1 MREIDRLKSE
11 LAEAVKNSQE
21 YKNYSICKGLLAGKP
36 DLERTVNEI
45 RRQNFEF
52 QNSEDFDDSFDAI
65 NDISRRFECVSAEDV
80 ANDFLKAELCLCR
93 MVQDICK
100 TIIEDIDFNLDFLK

>member
-11 LAEAVKNSQE
+11 LAEAVKNSEE

-52 QNSEDFDDSFDAI
+52 QNSEAFDNSFETIDEI
-65 NDISRRFECVSAEDV
+65 CHKFEYVSSQEV
-80 ANDFLKAELCLCR
+80 ANDFFKAELCLCR

-100 TIIEDIDFNLDFLK
+100 TIVEDIEFNLDFLK

>member
-1 MREIDRLKSE
+1 MSEIDRLKFE
-11 LAEAVKNSQE
+11 LAEAVKNSEE
-21 YKNYSICKGLLAGKP
+21 YANYRKCKYLLAQNP
-36 DLERTVNEI
+36 DLECNVDKMRQ
-45 RRQNFEF
+45 QNFEF
-52 QNSEDFDDSFDAI
+52 QNSEDFDNSLDTL
-65 NDISRRFECVSAEDV
+65 NDISRRFEYVSTQEV